1 MASIRMVLMTKKLS
15 DDLVSPR
22 IFASLVSLNAK
33 DGAPNLGR
41 WCSGSTRDSKPL
53 GEGSIPSRSAKS
65 GPVAQRQS
73 DRLIIGG
80 LLVRVQSWATNQHA

>member
-1 MASIRMVLMTKKLS
+1 MGVAKTNKPS

-73 DRLIIGG
+73 DRLIIGW
-80 LLVRVQSWATNQHA
+80 LLVQIRAGPPNKHA